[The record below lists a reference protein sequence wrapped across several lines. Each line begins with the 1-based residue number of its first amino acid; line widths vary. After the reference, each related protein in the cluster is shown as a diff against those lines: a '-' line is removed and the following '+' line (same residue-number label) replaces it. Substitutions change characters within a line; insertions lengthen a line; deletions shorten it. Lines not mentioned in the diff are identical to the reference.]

1 MKNLLTFYILVWPV
15 ISMGVLGVLVVALFR
30 DLRAARRDGQDMI

>member
-15 ISMGVLGVLVVALFR
+15 ISIGVLGLLIVALFR

>member
-15 ISMGVLGVLVVALFR
+15 ISMGVLGVLIVALFK
-30 DLRAARRDGQDMI
+30 DLRAARRDGQSMI